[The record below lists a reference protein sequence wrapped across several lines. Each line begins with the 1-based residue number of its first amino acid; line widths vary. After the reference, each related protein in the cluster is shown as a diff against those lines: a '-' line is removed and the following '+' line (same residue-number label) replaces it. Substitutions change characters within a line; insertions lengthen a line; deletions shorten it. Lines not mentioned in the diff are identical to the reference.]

1 MGTRS
6 YIGKDIG
13 NGKYSVIFCQLESYL
28 ETTGRLLTEHYNTPE
43 KVDALLALGDICF
56 LGEKIE
62 PDPSLCALPGFVDS
76 KNEEKTE
83 RNAGYLVVSHS
94 GGGML
99 RQGTRKGIRRT
110 PANRGMRAHRIVKG
124 LDISEDVCHG
134 MCP

>member
-1 MGTRS
+1 MMFTVEETNFMS
-6 YIGKDIG
+6 YFNTSSRGALIHDMKTTPLNDLDDEMAEML
-13 NGKYSVIFCQLESYL
+13 YRMVQRLEKMTDD
-28 ETTGRLLTEHYNTPE
+28 EF
-43 KVDALLALGDICF
+43 D
-56 LGEKIE
+56 
-62 PDPSLCALPGFVDS
+62 CALPGFVDS

-83 RNAGYLVVSHS
+83 RNAGYLVVSQS

-99 RQGTRKGIRRT
+99 RQGTREGIRRT